1 MSGDETSLAAITRN
15 DIRGYYDKYYR
26 PNNSTLIVAGDV
38 TMASLVPKLEK
49 AFGGWARADIA
60 AIDVSSPAPR
70 DKAVL
75 YLVDKP
81 GAAQSQIS
89 IGSVGVARSTEDY
102 YPLVVMNALLGGQF
116 TSRVNMNLRENKGY
130 TYGART
136 SFDYRRGAGPFSA
149 TAGVQTAVTKESVI
163 EFLKELRGI
172 RGDIP
177 VTQSELD
184 FAKQSI
190 IRGFP
195 RSFETPEQIAGRLG
209 SLMLY
214 GLPAD
219 YYNSYLQNISA
230 VTVADVQ
237 RVAQK
242 YLDPDRMAILVVGDR
257 AVVEKGLREIE
268 GVGSS
273 LTVLD
278 LEGNPVAGVT
288 P

>member
-1 MSGDETSLAAITRN
+1 MG
-15 DIRGYYDKYYR
+15 
-26 PNNSTLIVAGDV
+26 
-38 TMASLVPKLEK
+38 
-49 AFGGWARADIA
+49 ARRHR
-60 AIDVSSPAPR
+60 R
-70 DKAVL
+70 DRRVES
-75 YLVDKP
+75 

-89 IGSVGVARSTEDY
+89 IGSVGVPRTTEDY
-102 YPLVVMNALLGGQF
+102 YPLLVMNALLGGQF

-136 SFDYRRGAGPFSA
+136 SFDYRRGSGPFSA
-149 TAGVQTAVTKESVI
+149 TAGVQTAVTKESVV

-177 VTQSELD
+177 VTQTELD

-195 RSFETPEQIAGRLG
+195 RSFETPEQIAGRIGTL
-209 SLMLY
+209 LLY
-214 GLPAD
+214 GLPAN
-219 YYNSYLQNISA
+219 YYDTYIQNVSK
-230 VTVADVQ
+230 VSVADVQ
-237 RVAQK
+237 RVAQR
-242 YLDPDRMAILVVGDR
+242 YLDPDKMAILVVGDR
-257 AVVEKGLREIE
+257 AVVEKGLREID

-278 LEGNPVAGVT
+278 VEGNPVAGVT